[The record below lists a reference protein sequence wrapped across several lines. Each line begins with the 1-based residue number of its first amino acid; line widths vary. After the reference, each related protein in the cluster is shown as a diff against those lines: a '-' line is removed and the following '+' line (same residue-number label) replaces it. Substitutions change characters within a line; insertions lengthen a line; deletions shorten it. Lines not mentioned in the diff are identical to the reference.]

1 MDPVTAGIASSAASS
16 LISGGISSLFGGD
29 GAERIPATLLGFNA
43 GGMTLRRSGNTLN
56 LRSRAEREAAV
67 KGVRNT
73 FANLGQQYRNFGKK
87 ITPGFGQLTRSMRS
101 AIRDQGR
108 AARSDLNDMFARRRI
123 SGSSFAADTMSR
135 LNSEFAQKE
144 AEAVAKAKAM
154 ELEMTQ
160 QNIGLEYA
168 ARAQSFQTMLTHF
181 NFDATMAAQLA
192 IQGQNAINGLAGAQA
207 QLAPYNQDR
216 QDAIWAPFAT
226 SAGEGAAAI
235 INRYLSPGPTPGG
248 GGGFSNPAGLGIV
261 P

>member
-1 MDPVTAGIASSAASS
+1 MSGVLGGIAAGAAGD

-56 LRSRAEREAAV
+56 LRSRGEREAAV

-73 FANLGQQYRNFGKK
+73 FANLAQRYRQFGKK

-144 AEAVAKAKAM
+144 AEAVAKAKVM

-160 QNIGLEYA
+160 QNIGQEYA
-168 ARAQSFQTMLTHF
+168 ARAQAFQTMLTNF
-181 NFDATMAAQLA
+181 NFDATMAAQLSIA
-192 IQGQNAINGLAGAQA
+192 GQNAINGLAGSQA
-207 QLAPYNQDR
+207 ALATYNQDR

-235 INRYLSPGPTPGG
+235 INRYLTPTASG
-248 GGGFSNPAGLGIV
+248 GGGFSNPAGLGITG